1 MKRTIIFTLTF
12 LLFSSLFPYSRI
24 QADQITPSLNHSTQ
38 MDTQNLTQSNT
49 EFSFKLFST
58 LVQNSKNQNV
68 FISPTSIILALSL
81 LYNGASDQTQQ
92 EMAKAL
98 GFENLS
104 LETINQENQK
114 LQKTLQ
120 NNQEQIE
127 LSIANSLWARKD
139 ITFHQAFLKSSQEYY
154 QAEVRQLDFKNSE
167 SAKIIN
173 QWVSDRTQGK
183 IEQII
188 EQIQPED
195 VLFLINAIYFK
206 GMWQTPFDNKLT
218 KTQTFYLAGRKTK
231 QHPMMSRTG
240 DYLYAENEQF
250 QAVKLPYGDGRLNF
264 YLLLPKIDQDLTKFI
279 EQLTYEKWQQGSRQ
293 FRTRKGL
300 LEMPRFKLEYEN
312 SLNTTLQTLGMNRLF
327 EKADFSQMTDIP
339 VEVSEVKHKTFVE
352 INEKGTE
359 AAAVTSIGIR
369 ATSAMP
375 VHEPFRMIVNRPFYC
390 AIVDRQ
396 TETILFMGAIAD
408 PQE

>member
-12 LLFSSLFPYSRI
+12 LLFSSLFSYSRI
-24 QADQITPSLNHSTQ
+24 QADQITPSVNNSTQ
-38 MDTQNLTQSNT
+38 MATQNLTQSNT
-49 EFSFKLFST
+49 EFSFKLFSN
-58 LVQNSKNQNV
+58 LVQSSKNQNV

-81 LYNGASDQTQQ
+81 LYNGASGQTQQ

-98 GFENLS
+98 GFEGLS

-114 LQKTLQ
+114 LQQTLQ
-120 NNQEQIE
+120 DNNEQIE
-127 LSIANSLWARKD
+127 LSIANSLWARKE
-139 ITFHQAFLKSSQEYY
+139 ITFNQFFLRNSQKYY
-154 QAEVRQLDFKNSE
+154 QAEVRQLDFKKPE
-167 SAKIIN
+167 SVKVIN
-173 QWVSDRTQGK
+173 QWVSDRTKEK

-206 GMWQTPFDNKLT
+206 GMWQTPFEDKLT
-218 KTQTFYLAGRKTK
+218 TLQTFYLASGKTK

-250 QAVKLPYGDGRLNF
+250 QAVKLPYSDGRLNF
-264 YLLLPKIDQDLTKFI
+264 YLFLPKADQDLTKFI
-279 EQLTYEKWQQGSRQ
+279 EQLTFEKWQEWSSQ
-293 FRTRKGL
+293 FRTREGL
-300 LEMPRFKLEYEN
+300 LKMPRFKLEYEN
-312 SLNTTLQTLGMNRLF
+312 SLNTTLQTLGMNRIF
-327 EKADFSQMTDIP
+327 EKANFSKMTDIP

-352 INEKGTE
+352 VNEKGTE

-375 VHEPFRMIVNRPFYC
+375 VQEPFRMIVNRPFYC
-390 AIVDRQ
+390 AIVDSQ
-396 TETILFMGAIAD
+396 TETIVFMGAITD